1 MVKVLINTHDLKGK
15 DVYGKRGVKIGQV
28 EDVELDNNWQVK
40 ALDVKMNEDV
50 GKIYGEKAGFM
61 KKQIISL
68 PANLLGPMTADN
80 VTLKEEI
87 TDFDALRGN
96 IRKESAF

>member
-1 MVKVLINTHDLKGK
+1 LINTHELKGK
-15 DVYGKRGVKIGQV
+15 DVYAKRGIKIGEV

-40 ALDVKMNEDV
+40 ALDVKMSEEV

-61 KKQIISL
+61 KKQVISL

-80 VTLKEEI
+80 ITLKEEI

-96 IRKESAF
+96 IKKESAW

>member
-1 MVKVLINTHDLKGK
+1 MINTHDLKGK
-15 DVYGKRGVKIGQV
+15 DVYAKRGIKIGQI

-40 ALDVKMNEDV
+40 SVDVKMNEDV
-50 GKIYGEKAGFM
+50 GKIFGEKAGFM

>member
-1 MVKVLINTHDLKGK
+1 MINTHELKGK
-15 DVYGKRGVKIGQV
+15 DVYAKRGIKIGEV

-40 ALDVKMNEDV
+40 ALNVKMNEEV

-61 KKQIISL
+61 KKQVISL

-96 IRKESAF
+96 IKSERAL

>member
-15 DVYGKRGVKIGQV
+15 DVYAKRGIKIGEI
-28 EDVELDNNWQVK
+28 EDVELDDNWQVK
-40 ALDVKMNEDV
+40 ALDVKMNEEV

-68 PANLLGPMTADN
+68 PANLLGPISDN
-80 VTLKEEI
+80 VVLKEEI

-96 IRKESAF
+96 IRKEGAW

>member
-1 MVKVLINTHDLKGK
+1 LINTHDLKGK
-15 DVYGKRGVKIGQV
+15 DVYAKRGIKIGEV

-40 ALDVKMNEDV
+40 ALDVKMNDEV
-50 GKIYGEKAGFM
+50 AKIYGEKAGFM
-61 KKQIISL
+61 KKQVISL

-96 IRKESAF
+96 IRSERPW